1 MQMQRMSYG
10 ITEQTQGTCRRLCPS
25 PSRSIM
31 LKTSPDPLQQIL
43 HGKMNKCGAMCCV
56 WTDRYQSPRPPVT

>member
-10 ITEQTQGTCRRLCPS
+10 ITEQTQGKCRRLCPS

-31 LKTSPDPLQQIL
+31 LKTSPAPF
-43 HGKMNKCGAMCCV
+43 NKNCMAK
-56 WTDRYQSPRPPVT
+56 